1 MSEDPYQVAAYI
13 RGFLQG
19 LLGPPEGPPPGA
31 GRAKPRPT
39 QFPPAG
45 IDLITHEVRVRMDAE
60 KLGFSEIISLDG
72 AMVIQRTDPYINKEK
87 CRQIDFKVLSWV
99 ATGWMEKFDSA
110 LVYTLSED
118 VEQPLSSIVAHQT
131 ETDFP
136 AAFNFV
142 VIFDARI
149 NNRTVFRQLEGRPEG
164 HGFGV
169 VPPTGDR
176 STSPTI
182 TRFMDVGNVKFDHPD
197 IGPILISPIDCND
210 QSGKTL
216 RTIPGM
222 PLVKMPDFGGR
233 RGGATGSRRKRG
245 KK

>member
-1 MSEDPYQVAAYI
+1 
-13 RGFLQG
+13 
-19 LLGPPEGPPPGA
+19 
-31 GRAKPRPT
+31 
-39 QFPPAG
+39 
-45 IDLITHEVRVRMDAE
+45 MDAE
-60 KLGFSEIISLDG
+60 KAEFSEVITLDG
-72 AMVIQRTDPYINKEK
+72 AMVIQRTDPYINKER

-99 ATGWMEKFDSA
+99 ATGWMHKFDAA

-149 NNRTVFRQLEGRPEG
+149 NNRTIFRRLEGRPEG
-164 HGFGV
+164 HGFGE

-182 TRFMDVGNVKFDHPD
+182 TRFMDVGNIKFDHPD
-197 IGPILISPIDCND
+197 VGSILISPIDCND
-210 QSGKTL
+210 QSGTTL
-216 RTIPGM
+216 LTIPGM
-222 PLVKMPDFGGR
+222 TLVRMPDFGGGG
-233 RGGATGSRRKRG
+233 GGAPGRRRKRG
-245 KK
+245 K

>member
-1 MSEDPYQVAAYI
+1 MSEDPYKVAAYI

-19 LLGPPEGPPPGA
+19 LLGSPEGPPPPPGGPLLLPA
-31 GRAKPRPT
+31 

-45 IDLITHEVRVRMDAE
+45 IDFITHKLRVRMDAE
-60 KLGFSEIISLDG
+60 KAGLSEVITMDG
-72 AMVIQRTDPYINKEK
+72 AMAIQRADPYINKER

-99 ATGWMEKFDSA
+99 VTGWMHKFNA
-110 LVYTLSED
+110 AMTYTLSED
-118 VEQPLSSIVAHQT
+118 VEQPLSSIVAHQI

-136 AAFNFV
+136 VAFNFV

-164 HGFGV
+164 HGFRV

-182 TRFMDVGNVKFDHPD
+182 TRFTDVGNIKFDHPD
-197 IGPILISPIDCND
+197 VGPIFITPIDCND
-210 QSGKTL
+210 QSGTTL
-216 RTIPGM
+216 HTIPGM
-222 PLVKMPDFGGR
+222 KLVSMPDFGEGGGGGGR
-233 RGGATGSRRKRG
+233 RRKRRS
-245 KK
+245 K